1 MINLHRWK
9 LFCDKGDE
17 LNLAKIPKIQVE
29 ITDSTGKEAILMPI
43 TNSSGDIIFLE
54 IVSSGLGYV
63 APTILLTDDNG
74 FVTQIPTLDISL
86 DLTDGSFLSVNVIN
100 IPLGEWSYPAIKL
113 DGDLYFNEKVPTG
126 LISTQNIFLLEEVK
140 GVNGIVKYTFPRAGE
155 DGKIRWQ
162 WKDTDNKYDDESI
175 FMFDVDTTSSLTPF
189 IEKSDIFD
197 YDIPD
202 GTADGFTVGKKFYR
216 VVSNINTNS
225 LQLNLG
231 ASYPE
236 EGIFEKTLEFYDYSD
251 SENPY
256 LLGEIFLRA
265 EVIPEDDRFVTILTN
280 LGQQINAEEEFIF
293 RDSNIQEDLPDVNLL
308 NKKRK
313 EFILEHS
320 NITPYIGSYKALFNV
335 LNWLGY
341 DDLGIKEYWLNIN
354 TNSINYDKYK
364 PIEVPYQLKGRSR
377 DATSEEFLPST
388 KYKKTNLFG
397 LYYDINRVSGDVDQ
411 FGLPETEDAFM
422 FTNQEVLIKLFALKK
437 YLKEKFLPLN
447 ARIIDIVGEGVYF
460 ERVAVKTWEDGTEI
474 LNVDFSRRAEFI
486 AQPVKPTITDLRKLQ
501 DFNYFQAANI
511 RAVRNYSTGSL
522 DFAVL
527 DPGFGYVGDVELE
540 IIGGGAPSVAADVT
554 VNILNGSVSSV
565 TVNNSGLGYT
575 STPTVKVTPELSD
588 FDQDSTTLNN
598 IASFILAYFYK
609 NTLDN
614 LPDSPDT
621 PIGAPVVLST
631 TTFDISW
638 DSLQYPWDEFYY
650 DFRPAT
656 FQAVIDGSGEVV
668 QIIILDGGQGY
679 LSIPSLVFDGGSPIT
694 PAAANVT
701 VVNGSVIS
709 VVITDPG
716 SGYSAVPTVS
726 SSGGIPIS
734 DLNAWDTIGFG
745 NFYEIEWIIKG
756 VFPVGFEHSIRGRVD
771 DLKDYPVVLPFVGKY
786 SVELILHNTLNY
798 QTNEIKKGYIEVNM
812 PAVEFTGFG
821 RFTECKYLWDEQ
833 DQTWNDSNFMWINP
847 VRHETSWDDMEL
859 SWDDMAMKSYVNQDE
874 FLPNLQRKEIVRV
887 SETDRFLG
895 NLVNA
900 NFATNTII
908 VNNPVSRPPVESGD
922 FLYFRQDD
930 NIIRKQVVLA
940 DYFYQINDIVVGNPG
955 SYVIEYDLDNGLYNV
970 PGDWSTLTPQNRPV
984 GIIDDPING
993 ITATTNIILD
1003 GEIVSQQFLT
1013 GSGQGYLY
1021 KEGGNSIFPTPF
1033 AGTYPTDPVYRIIFP
1048 NPNPNGITG
1057 YRDAVFTSNGSFF
1070 DWAGPLFPG
1079 SGYNN
1084 PPTTFKVLD
1093 ADGDEVV
1100 NNDPGVN
1107 PLLPPE
1113 LIEFQNVAIQGPIIG
1128 IQIINPGSGYT
1139 SIPNITIYPNVEP
1152 PAAPYPG
1159 TLNATGEIISLNPN
1173 AEVGTFIMNGLPQ
1186 GLNPSW
1192 EVLREIGR
1200 TILLPGNQVFNED
1213 TNKQGLKI
1221 GQWLSIFG
1229 EEDIIKEK
1237 EILVTD
1243 IITDNLNLVSGIT
1256 LSGEYYDFIV
1266 GEKTRIYKI
1275 REFVYGTGAN
1285 PDEFIVDIVNNQII
1299 IINPSWNPL
1308 EEIIPGFH
1316 EIELKNIDGNL
1327 ITYNQRLLVVHI
1339 EDVNGDYVLSV
1350 EPIDGDISQF
1360 NFLSNSCIK
1369 YRYWEFPNV
1378 IVQSIAGG
1386 GSTELILNFNDW
1398 PEHEEFTNDP
1408 NNINDPWYFDY
1419 GIVSGT
1425 WSAEVIDIGI
1435 EGNNTV
1441 VSVDDPNSILWRS
1454 STSYTVGWRE
1464 FDEEL
1469 AKRRHGTNIHVW
1481 DNMNQ
1486 LQWKDACSFTWEML
1500 EYNQH
1505 KYTGFKITNV
1515 QPSGRI
1521 QWNEEG
1527 VFEFTTVTPGTFS
1540 QRMEQAVEEL
1550 NSTDN
1555 SGLSRFYYILI
1566 MDSNNDVEYIAAMS
1580 KTPGGEALGY
1590 VRFLS
1595 GALGEYVSDPTLS
1608 HTLPLN
1614 NSLNSLWT
1622 SGFYGPENK
1631 PALWDPTLRAYLE
1644 WGVDPA
1650 GEAGW
1655 YPAETLPTVYA
1666 SSQRQWESERIP
1678 YLASICG
1685 PFNWSDTKVSC
1696 RNMEIPL
1703 YGTMVFTPSKSK
1715 IPGKSKYLWVVKNS
1729 ETGEIVVKSKNKF
1742 LIWTFAEIGNFDIS
1756 LRIIDRNFNSNFSE
1770 KKGFIK
1776 TYIPS

>member
-17 LNLAKIPKIQVE
+17 LNLTKIPKIKAEVVD
-29 ITDSTGKEAILMPI
+29 TNGKGCEVLPI
-43 TNSSGDIIFLE
+43 TNSVGDIVFIE

-63 APTILLTDDNG
+63 SPEIFLTDDND
-74 FVTQIPTLDISL
+74 FTAYVQTSDISL
-86 DLTDGSFLSVNVIN
+86 DPIDGSFLGIDVSN
-100 IPLGEWSYPAIKL
+100 IPLSEWSYPAIKL
-113 DGDLYFNEKVPTG
+113 EGDLYFNEKVPTG

-140 GVNGIVKYTFPRAGE
+140 SIGGGINYTFPRGIE
-155 DGKIRWQ
+155 NGKIRWQ
-162 WKDTDNKYDDESI
+162 WKDTANQYDDIAI
-175 FMFDVDTTSSLTPF
+175 FMFSVDTTSTVTPF
-189 IEKSDIFD
+189 IEKSDVFD
-197 YDIPD
+197 YAIPD
-202 GTADGFTVGKKFYR
+202 GSMDNFTTGKKYYR
-216 VVSNINTNS
+216 IVSNINTNS

-236 EGIFEKTLEFYDYSD
+236 EGIFEKTLELYDYTD
-251 SENPY
+251 TENPY
-256 LLGEIFLRA
+256 ILAEIFFRA

-293 RDSNIQEDLPDVNLL
+293 RDSNIQEDLPNVDLL

-341 DDLGIKEYWLNIN
+341 DDLRIKEYWLNIN

-364 PIEVPYQLKGRSR
+364 PIEVPYQLKERGR
-377 DATSEEFLPST
+377 DVFSEEFLPSN

-397 LYYDINRVSGDVDQ
+397 LYYDINRVTGEVDQ

-447 ARIIDIVGEGVYF
+447 ARIVDIVGEGVYF

-474 LNVDFSRRAEFI
+474 FDIDFSRRAEFV
-486 AQPVKPTITDLRKLQ
+486 ANPRMPTITDLRKLQ
-501 DFNYFQAANI
+501 DFNYFQPANI
-511 RAVRNYSTGSL
+511 KAVRNFADGSL

-540 IIGGGAPSVAADVT
+540 ITGGGAPIVEADVT
-554 VNILNGSVSSV
+554 VNIVNGSVSSV
-565 TVNNSGLGYT
+565 TVNNSGLGYS
-575 STPTVKVTPELSD
+575 STPMVKVTPELAD

-598 IASFILAYFYK
+598 IANFILAYFSR

-631 TTFDISW
+631 TTFDINW
-638 DSLQYPWDEFYY
+638 DSLQYAWDEFYY

-656 FQAVIDGSGEVV
+656 FQAVIDGSGEVI
-668 QIIILDGGQGY
+668 QINILDNGQGY
-679 LSIPSLVFDGGSPIT
+679 LSVPTLLFDGGSPTT
-694 PAAANVT
+694 PATANVT
-701 VVNGSVIS
+701 VVNGS
-709 VVITDPG
+709 ITNVTITNNG
-716 SGYSAVPTVS
+716 SGYLSVPTVS

-745 NFYEIEWIIKG
+745 NFYEIEWIVKG
-756 VFPVGFEHSIRGRVD
+756 VFPVGFEHKIRGRVD
-771 DLKDYPVVLPFVGKY
+771 DLRDYPLVLPFVGKY
-786 SVELILHNTLNY
+786 SVELILHNTLNF

-812 PAVEFTGFG
+812 PTVEFTGFG
-821 RFTECKYLWDEQ
+821 RFTECKYKWDEQ
-833 DQTWNDSNFMWINP
+833 NQTWNESNFMWINP
-847 VRHETSWDDMEL
+847 VRHETSWDDMDL
-859 SWDDMAMKSYVNQDE
+859 SWDDMAMKSYINQDE
-874 FLPNLQRKEIVRV
+874 FLPNLQRKGILRV

-895 NLVNA
+895 NLVGV
-900 NFATNTII
+900 NFATNEIT
-908 VNNPVSRPPVESGD
+908 VNGPVSRPPVESGD
-922 FLYFRQDD
+922 FLYFRQDE
-930 NIIRKQVVLA
+930 NIIRKQVVLS
-940 DYFYQINDIVVGNPG
+940 DYFFQIDSVSINNTG
-955 SYVIEYDLDNGLYNV
+955 SYVIEYNFDTGTYIV
-970 PGDWSTLTPQNRPV
+970 PGDWGSLTPQNRPV
-984 GIIDDPING
+984 GIISNPVNG
-993 ITATTNIILD
+993 VTATTNIVLD
-1003 GEIVSQQFLT
+1003 GQIVGQQNL
-1013 GSGQGYLY
+1013 SNLGQGYLF
-1021 KEGGNSIFPTPF
+1021 KEGGGSLPPNPISGI
-1033 AGTYPTDPVYRIIFP
+1033 YPTNPVYRITFP
-1048 NPNPNGITG
+1048 NTNGITG
-1057 YRDAVFTSNGSFF
+1057 YRDAEFNSSGSFVS
-1070 DWAGPLFPG
+1070 WVSPLSPG
-1079 SGYNN
+1079 SGYNS
-1084 PPTTFKVLD
+1084 PPITYKILD

-1100 NNDPGVN
+1100 NNDVGIGPFLQ
-1107 PLLPPE
+1107 PTA
-1113 LIEFQNVAIQGPIIG
+1113 IMFQSIAIQGPILS
-1128 IQIINPGSGYT
+1128 IQLVNPGSGYT
-1139 SIPNITIYPNVEP
+1139 SIPSLTIHPNVEP
-1152 PAAPYPG
+1152 PDPNYPG
-1159 TLNATGEIISLNPN
+1159 TLNAFGGVISLNSI
-1173 AEVGTFIMNGLPQ
+1173 ADTGTFVMNSLPL
-1186 GLNPSW
+1186 GLNSLW

-1200 TILLPGNQVFNED
+1200 TLLLPGNQVFNEN
-1213 TNKQGLKI
+1213 TNKSGLKI

-1229 EEDIIKEK
+1229 EEDIVKEK
-1237 EILVTD
+1237 EIPVTD
-1243 IITDNLNLVSGIT
+1243 IIYDNLNLATGIS
-1256 LSGEYYDFIV
+1256 LGNEYYDFIA

-1275 REFVYGTGAN
+1275 REFSYGTGNN
-1285 PDEFIVDIVNNQII
+1285 PGEFIVNISSNQIT
-1299 IINPSWNPL
+1299 IINPSWDPI

-1316 EIELKNIDGNL
+1316 EIELKNIDGNNL
-1327 ITYNQRLLVVHI
+1327 ITYTQRLLVLHI
-1339 EDVNGDYVLSV
+1339 NEVNGDYVLDV

-1378 IVQSIAGG
+1378 IVQSTAGNG
-1386 GSTELILNFNDW
+1386 ITELILNFNDW

-1408 NNINDPWYFDY
+1408 NNPYDPWYFDY

-1425 WSAEVIDIGI
+1425 WAAEVTDIGI
-1435 EGNNTV
+1435 EGNNTI
-1441 VSVDDPNSILWRS
+1441 VSVNDPNSVLWRT

-1486 LQWKDACSFTWEML
+1486 LRWKDACSFTWEML

-1505 KYTGFKITNV
+1505 KYTGFKITDV

-1527 VFEFTTVTPGTFS
+1527 VFEFETVTPGTFS
-1540 QRMEQAVEEL
+1540 QRMEQALDEL

-1555 SGLSRFYYILI
+1555 SGLSRFYYII
-1566 MDSNNDVEYIAAMS
+1566 IEDSYGDVDYIAAMS

-1595 GALGEYVSDPTLS
+1595 GAAGEYSSDPTLS

-1650 GEAGW
+1650 GDPGW
-1655 YPAETLPTVYA
+1655 YPAESLPTVY
-1666 SSQRQWESERIP
+1666 SSNQRQWESERIP
-1678 YLASICG
+1678 YLASIGG
-1685 PFNWSDTKVSC
+1685 PFNWSDTKVSF
-1696 RNMEIPL
+1696 RNMEIPV
-1703 YGTMVFTPSKSK
+1703 YGTMVFSPSKSK
-1715 IPGKSKYLWVVKNS
+1715 ISGKSKYLWTIKNS
-1729 ETGEIVVKSKNKF
+1729 ETGEVLVKSKNKF
-1742 LIWTFAEIGNFDIS
+1742 LIWTFAEVGNFDIS
-1756 LRIIDRNFNSNFSE
+1756 LRITDRNLNSNSST
-1770 KKGFIK
+1770 KTGFIK
-1776 TYIPS
+1776 TYLPL